1 MIHVEFKWC
10 FKMADEVGFAIL
22 SSILELLSVTVNF
35 CLRKLGY
42 DEISV
47 KKLSVIIGWIIVFV
61 GILFLFWLTISYS

>member
-1 MIHVEFKWC
+1 
-10 FKMADEVGFAIL
+10 MADEVGFAIL
-22 SSILELLSVTVNF
+22 SSILELLSATVNF